1 MHRVARIGIVVLGA
15 SALCLLRVALVLV
28 GTFAYLLLLPGVV
41 AMKRDYPH
49 ADRVFLWCALLGW
62 TGVAWIA
69 AMVFVLARRRP
80 SAVPVV
86 RAAARLS
93 DDIPAAYWEP

>member
-28 GTFAYLLLLPGVV
+28 GTLVYLLLLPGVV
-41 AMKRDYPH
+41 AMKRDHPRT
-49 ADRVFLWCALLGW
+49 DRVFLWCALLGW

-69 AMVFVLARRRP
+69 ALVFVLARRP
-80 SAVPVV
+80 NAVPVV